1 MGVPLGI
8 MAASRRSSAVDHGA
22 STFAL
27 IGQAMPGFWVG
38 IMLQLVFSINLG
50 WLPTGGSEAWRP
62 LILPAATESWF
73 SIAAFMRLT
82 RNSMIEALV
91 TS

>member
-1 MGVPLGI
+1 
-8 MAASRRSSAVDHGA
+8 
-22 STFAL
+22 
-27 IGQAMPGFWVG
+27 MPGFWVG

-91 TS
+91 TSQHGI